1 MRFNESWTRPSV
13 LAAAAV
19 LGTSLLTAGNAHAQ
33 TTLLQ
38 CLGTET
44 DAYSPGVTFQPH
56 EFQITLTGRYGSCLD
71 SSGQVT
77 SGSYGPEQFGLDA
90 GCDNLLEG
98 FTVTR
103 TFTWNTGDSSVLQG
117 SGQSTEVG
125 GTVITT
131 ITGTIVRGRFQGD
144 SAVQTI
150 TLPQPSVLACLTTGY
165 TGATGLATLTLG

>member
-1 MRFNESWTRPSV
+1 MAVSKSWTRSSV
-13 LAAAAV
+13 LVAAAV
-19 LGTSLLTAGNAHAQ
+19 LSAGALTAGTAHAQ
-33 TTLLQ
+33 TTLVQ
-38 CLGTET
+38 CVGTET

-56 EFQITLTGRYGSCLD
+56 EFSITLTGLYSSCLD

-77 SGSYGPEQFGLDA
+77 SGSYGPEQFSLNA

-98 FTVTR
+98 FTATR
-103 TFTWNTGDSSVLQG
+103 TFTWSTGDSSVLQG

-131 ITGTIVRGRFQGD
+131 ITGTIIRGRFQGE

-150 TLPQPSVLACLTTGY
+150 TLPQPNVLACLTTGY
-165 TGATGLATLTLG
+165 TGATGVATLTLS